1 MLYTVF
7 TTKHQQKGAYNPMVA
22 DFQSHDDILS
32 TTFGSFARKFGI
44 FPILSKCGARKI
56 RGVPVPGVFSY
67 LFSIAFK
74 NVSIYQDQKS
84 NNPARIGKDCV
95 HRFLQSPRI
104 DWNRFTSL
112 LAASIIKGEL
122 EPIHEA
128 SSLPSL
134 RCLVLDDSSFKRN
147 RSKKVELLA
156 TCYDHAK
163 HVYYKGLRMLTLG
176 YTDGQSFLPVAQCAL
191 STENKEMRINEASEV
206 GPDTPGHKRR
216 QMAQQKA
223 TLTMLELI
231 DCANEA
237 QIKAD
242 YVLFDSWFSSPAQ
255 IFSVLKKGYDVVC
268 MAKKSRTTYTCEDG
282 RKRTASQIF
291 SSSKK
296 RRGMAKYLLSRIV
309 TIKDDDGNEKQIKMV
324 FVRNRSNRK
333 DFLVLL
339 STDIS
344 LDEQQ
349 IVAIYGNR
357 WSIEVFFKNCKSQL
371 RLEKGNHSLNY
382 DEITAHISLVFT
394 QYMMLS
400 YMRRLNTDERS
411 IGELF
416 LSMVEELKDAA
427 FDNALELILYL
438 FIDKI
443 CQSEPHLQQKLFALA
458 ELFIDSLPQMM
469 RDQIK
474 MAS

>member
-1 MLYTVF
+1 VHGQEEPDHIYL
-7 TTKHQQKGAYNPMVA
+7 
-22 DFQSHDDILS
+22 
-32 TTFGSFARKFGI
+32 
-44 FPILSKCGARKI
+44 
-56 RGVPVPGVFSY
+56 RGWEEE
-67 LFSIAFK
+67 
-74 NVSIYQDQKS
+74 
-84 NNPARIGKDCV
+84 DC
-95 HRFLQSPRI
+95 I
-104 DWNRFTSL
+104 
-112 LAASIIKGEL
+112 
-122 EPIHEA
+122 
-128 SSLPSL
+128 
-134 RCLVLDDSSFKRN
+134 
-147 RSKKVELLA
+147 
-156 TCYDHAK
+156 
-163 HVYYKGLRMLTLG
+163 
-176 YTDGQSFLPVAQCAL
+176 
-191 STENKEMRINEASEV
+191 
-206 GPDTPGHKRR
+206 PD
-216 QMAQQKA
+216 
-223 TLTMLELI
+223 L
-231 DCANEA
+231 
-237 QIKAD
+237 
-242 YVLFDSWFSSPAQ
+242 
-255 IFSVLKKGYDVVC
+255 
-268 MAKKSRTTYTCEDG
+268 
-282 RKRTASQIF
+282 

-443 CQSEPHLQQKLFALA
+443 CQSEPHLQEKLFALA